1 MEGFESRIPDIL
13 LIDTTFLFFRFLTL
27 INGKFSDFFF
37 FSYRIKLLFCMETL
51 LKDFDGITK
60 REKFRKKIYSR
71 RKYFLYRDY

>member
-37 FSYRIKLLFCMETL
+37 FIRNEIFILYGNFTQRLRWNNE
-51 LKDFDGITK
+51 
-60 REKFRKKIYSR
+60 ERKI
-71 RKYFLYRDY
+71 

>member
-37 FSYRIKLLFCMETL
+37 FIQSEIFILHGNFTQRLRWNNE
-51 LKDFDGITK
+51 
-60 REKFRKKIYSR
+60 ERKI
-71 RKYFLYRDY
+71 